1 LVPFTPPTLADVTA
15 IDDAERSRADRLIE
29 GVRERR
35 LWHPQW
41 EGPFLQSPEE
51 TAAMQAAHGY
61 PIDPMWEVFV
71 AQSVPNSREDTG
83 EDTVVRSTLGFE
95 NLAHLLTHDERSL
108 SYELSLAIAAQAA
121 HEALEW
127 LRFDG
132 ELVVDPHAP
141 SNAAIDGIV
150 RYLKAAANS

>member
-1 LVPFTPPTLADVTA
+1 M
-15 IDDAERSRADRLIE
+15 DDAERNRADRLIE
-29 GVRERR
+29 RVRVRH

-41 EGPFLQSPEE
+41 QGPFLQSPAE

-61 PIDPMWEVFV
+61 SIDPMWEVFV
-71 AQSVPNSREDTG
+71 AQSVPSSRDDAG
-83 EDTVVRSTLGFE
+83 EDTVVRPTLGFE
-95 NLAHLLTHDERSL
+95 SLAHLLTHNEKSL

-141 SNAAIDGIV
+141 SDAAIDGLV
-150 RYLKAAANS
+150 RYFKAAADS

>member
-1 LVPFTPPTLADVTA
+1 MTET
-15 IDDAERSRADRLIE
+15 DDAERDRAYRLIE
-29 GVRERR
+29 GAQER

-41 EGPFLQSPEE
+41 EGPFLQSPEDTE
-51 TAAMQAAHGY
+51 AMQAAHGY
-61 PIDPMWEVFV
+61 PIDPMWEVYV
-71 AQSVPNSREDTG
+71 AQSAPSSREDTG
-83 EDTVVRSTLGFE
+83 EDTVVRPTLGFE
-95 NLAHLLTHDERSL
+95 TLAHLLTHDERSL

-141 SNAAIDGIV
+141 SDADVDGIM
-150 RYLKAAANS
+150 RYFKAAADA